1 MLSVCIYM
9 YVRSL
14 LVGRGATLLDGSLV
28 HQLGLLLL
36 LTALC
41 YGLVAV
47 GLRKGL
53 RLGGLSVACS
63 GRSGTL

>member
-1 MLSVCIYM
+1 M
-9 YVRSL
+9 
-14 LVGRGATLLDGSLV
+14 LDGSLV

-36 LTALC
+36 LVALC

-53 RLGGLSVACS
+53 RLGGLSVARSVRRVALSDCCS
-63 GRSGTL
+63 LCVLQSH